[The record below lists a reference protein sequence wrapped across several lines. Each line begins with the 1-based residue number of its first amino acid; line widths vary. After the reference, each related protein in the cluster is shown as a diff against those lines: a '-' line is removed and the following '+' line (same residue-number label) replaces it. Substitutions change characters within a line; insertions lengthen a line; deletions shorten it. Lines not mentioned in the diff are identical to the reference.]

1 MGVDQM
7 VNIFAITCVTI
18 AWVLFLAYAGQLAR
32 NILLE
37 MHKEYRS
44 PEMGYAIEYLWRFYN
59 AHQDNLVDAYLEAYE
74 THKDSLEYM
83 PPLQAARQALT
94 PHQSRRQ
101 VSHFYQH
108 LATLHNLRLLP
119 TWMIKKE
126 LNKSD
131 LDILDKIIIPIEE
144 GMLKDETFGN
154 IEDRRKSIEQLRFFY
169 EKATS
174 A

>member
-7 VNIFAITCVTI
+7 VHIVAITCFTI
-18 AWVLFLAYAGQLAR
+18 AWVLFLTYAGQLAR

-74 THKDSLEYM
+74 THKDNLEYM
-83 PPLQAARQALT
+83 PPSQAARQALT

-131 LDILDKIIIPIEE
+131 LDIVDKIIIPIEE
-144 GMLKDETFGN
+144 GMLKDNTFGDTS
-154 IEDRRKSIEQLRFFY
+154 DRKTSIDQLHSFY
-169 EKATS
+169 KHITS